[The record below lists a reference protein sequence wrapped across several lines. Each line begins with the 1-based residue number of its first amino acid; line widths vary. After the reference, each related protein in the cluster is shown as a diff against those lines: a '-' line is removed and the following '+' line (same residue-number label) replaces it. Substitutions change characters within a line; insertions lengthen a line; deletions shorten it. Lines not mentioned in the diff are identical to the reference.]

1 VPILHIQHAG
11 DATAPDGSPVKVQP
25 SVVMQL
31 TGPCIQVLIGLASS
45 MVQTL
50 TQNGQTVPTPRA
62 GRALIDTG
70 AAITC
75 IDDDLAR
82 NLGLPVLDVVQMV
95 SASHTTPANV
105 YPVQIEVVG
114 VGINVQVL
122 KCMGAKLSSQG
133 IEALIGRDFLANG
146 LLVYNGVVGAIT
158 LSF

>member
-1 VPILHIQHAG
+1 
-11 DATAPDGSPVKVQP
+11 
-25 SVVMQL
+25 MQL
-31 TGPCIQVLIGLASS
+31 TGPCVQVLIGLASS

-50 TQNGQTVPTPRA
+50 TQNGQTVPVPQA

-70 AAITC
+70 ASITC
-75 IDDDLAR
+75 IDDDLAKK
-82 NLGLPVLDVVQMV
+82 LGLPVLDVVQMV

-114 VGINVQVL
+114 VGISVQVL
-122 KCMGAKLSSQG
+122 RCMGAKLSQQG
-133 IEALIGRDFLANG
+133 IAALIGRDFLVNG